1 VLQVKNGR
9 SEVYEASMLKDV
21 LLIWKFRS
29 GDSNALAQIYDDHR
43 QNLLRIAAGLLNQT
57 STAEDI
63 VHDVFVQ
70 LAQSPD
76 KVRRQGNLRSFLA
89 TCVVNRVRNANKGV
103 RLRRTSGLD
112 EAGAVAADNTGPQRW
127 IVANERLIVLNNA
140 LAQLP
145 YEQREV
151 VLLHLQGAMKFR
163 DIAKSQGV
171 SINTVQSRYRYGL
184 DKLRSLLDGEI
195 L

>member
-1 VLQVKNGR
+1 
-9 SEVYEASMLKDV
+9 MLKDV

-29 GDSNALAQIYDDHR
+29 GDSNALAKIYEEHR
-43 QNLLRIAAGLLNQT
+43 QNLLRIAAGLLNQM
-57 STAEDI
+57 SDAEDI

-70 LAQSPD
+70 LARSPD
-76 KVRRQGNLRSFLA
+76 KVRLEGNLRSFLV
-89 TCVVNRVRNANKGV
+89 TCVVNRVRNANKAV
-103 RLRRTSGLD
+103 QRRRTSNLE
-112 EAGAVAADNTGPQRW
+112 EAGTVVSDRSEPQRW
-127 IVANERLIVLNNA
+127 IVANERLTALNDA

-151 VLLHLQGAMKFR
+151 VLLHLQGEMKFR
-163 DIAKSQGV
+163 DIAQSQGV